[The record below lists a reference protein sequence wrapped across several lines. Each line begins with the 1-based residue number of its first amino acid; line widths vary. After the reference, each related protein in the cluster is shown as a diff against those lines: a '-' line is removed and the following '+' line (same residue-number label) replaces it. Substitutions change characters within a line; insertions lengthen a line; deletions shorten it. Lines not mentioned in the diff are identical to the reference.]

1 MVLAVKRRHG
11 FYRVAIQQLVVKQQI
26 ADSMLASIAV

>member
-11 FYRVAIQQLVVKQQI
+11 FYRVAIQQQGRAEI
-26 ADSMLASIAV
+26 ADSMLASMAV